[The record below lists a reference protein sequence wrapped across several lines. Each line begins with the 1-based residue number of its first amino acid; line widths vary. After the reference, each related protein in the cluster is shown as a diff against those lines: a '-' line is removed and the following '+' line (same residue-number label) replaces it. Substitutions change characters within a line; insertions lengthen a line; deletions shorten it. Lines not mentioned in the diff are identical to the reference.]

1 MFFLYHILSMCMSS
15 CTYILKNKTHEPC
28 KFYPDEL
35 LVLGDDMNATNINS
49 FTFNATR
56 TMMNLMGLTFADSY
70 RVSVKND
77 HYSISYKILK
87 CRDTTWA
94 KKVILDELTRKYPY
108 EIIDT
113 IEKHKV
119 YDMIFLDTTIFYPR
133 VYDDPMM
140 LGYTYLPAY
149 ELTYNREYTSVFMG
163 IIHNAPENNGVRVKL
178 GQVKPLEMDTNRY
191 HVLLS
196 REFTDFPVHLPR
208 FFEYLRDEYCVD
220 VNLVEDYTI
229 PIKLIRLK

>member
-1 MFFLYHILSMCMSS
+1 MCMSS

-28 KFYPDEL
+28 KFYPDEF
-35 LVLGDDMNATNINS
+35 LVIGVDTSEKEIQSDSNYVTANI
-49 FTFNATR
+49 
-56 TMMNLMGLTFADSY
+56 MDLMGVNANLGY
-70 RVSVKND
+70 RVTRKDFFSKK
-77 HYSISYKILK
+77 YFAYKITQCK
-87 CRDTTWA
+87 DTTWA